1 MEAAP
6 DVRRARWAI
15 TAIFAL
21 NGALFASAFARLP
34 AIQERAGISEGRLG
48 LALLC
53 AMLGLLSSQPAA
65 GALVSRFGSRPVAL
79 GGAVGYALGLV
90 PVALSTSFGAL
101 AASMFVIG
109 LLSGPLDVAMNVH
122 GLTIERRLRRPIL
135 SSLHAAFSFGALGSA
150 AVSGLVAGLGVDV
163 VTHLSM
169 VAALGT
175 ALAIGLSRRLL
186 APGADAAPEGPR
198 FARPTR
204 ALALVGVFAI
214 CAVLSEGAV
223 SDWAAIYL
231 DDEVGTGEGIA
242 AAGLAVFSLTMGIGR
257 LAGDRLSEA
266 LGAERLAR
274 AGGSLGTL
282 GIGLALLADTPLVAL
297 AGFAL
302 AGLGLATLF
311 PLALRAAAAGGESPG
326 PAVAAVS
333 AMGYIGFLAGPPAI
347 GGLAELVGLR
357 AALLIVVGCCALAA
371 MLAGAVRAPQ
381 PAGARAR

>member
-1 MEAAP
+1 
-6 DVRRARWAI
+6 VRRARWAI

-21 NGALFASAFARLP
+21 NGGLFASVFARLP
-34 AIQERAGISEGRLG
+34 AIQERTGISEGQLG

-53 AMLGLLSSQPAA
+53 AMVGLLSSQPLA
-65 GALVSRFGSRPVAL
+65 GALVSRFGSRPIAL
-79 GGAVGYALGLV
+79 AGAVGYAVGLV
-90 PVALSTSFGAL
+90 PIALSQSFGAL
-101 AASMFVIG
+101 AASMVVIG
-109 LLSGPLDVAMNVH
+109 VLSGPLDVAMNVH
-122 GLTIERRLRRPIL
+122 GLTIERRLGRPIL
-135 SSLHAAFSFGALGSA
+135 SGLHAAFSFGALGSS
-150 AVSGLVAGLGVDV
+150 AVGGLVAGLGVGV
-163 VTHLSM
+163 VTHLSV
-169 VAALGT
+169 VAAVGV
-175 ALAIGLSRRLL
+175 ALAVVLSRLL
-186 APGADAAPEGPR
+186 RAPSADAAPEGPR

-204 ALALVGVFAI
+204 ALGLVGVFAI

-231 DDEVGTGEGIA
+231 DDEVGTGEGTA

-257 LAGDRLSEA
+257 LTGDRLSVA
-266 LGAERLAR
+266 LGTERLAR
-274 AGGSLGTL
+274 AGGSLAAL

-311 PLALRAAAAGGESPG
+311 PLALRAAAARSETPG

-357 AALLIVVGCCALAA
+357 AALLVVVTCCSLAVV
-371 MLAGAVRAPQ
+371 LAGAVRVAQ
-381 PAGARAR
+381 PAGPRAR